1 MQIKKLGSDT
11 AVQEMKE
18 MREASREGERES
30 QRNGFFFSI
39 KKVIGKL
46 QCYPMYWVHW
56 VAL

>member
-46 QCYPMYWVHW
+46 QCYPMYWV
-56 VAL
+56 AL